1 MKAIHPLKRWL
12 FEHQHTLAT
21 FGAKVDASASHLS
34 LILAGKKMPS
44 FDLAAR
50 IAKVTKDA
58 ITANDFAAFR
68 QATQKPPRKRRAA

>member
-21 FGAKVDASASHLS
+21 FGEKVNASASHLS
-34 LILAGKKMPS
+34 MILSGKKTPS

-50 IAKVTKDA
+50 IAKATKDA
-58 ITANDFAAFR
+58 ITANDFQAFK
-68 QATQKPPRKRRAA
+68 QACDKPPRKRRAA